1 MNEPDQSFTTVL
13 IRNFEGMNALCK
25 QCYFSL
31 LQIVHL
37 VLKML
42 QYFFDS
48 LNSCQSLPRFATA
61 VEKSHSVQASTFRPG
76 LEIRSSKG
84 LSIQVSY

>member
-1 MNEPDQSFTTVL
+1 MNEPDQSIITVL
-13 IRNFEGMNALCK
+13 IRNFEGMLALSK
-25 QCYFSL
+25 QYSFSPL
-31 LQIVHL
+31 RIVYL
-37 VLKML
+37 MQKMM

-48 LNSCQSLPRFATA
+48 LNSCQSLPGFATA

-76 LEIRSSKG
+76 LEIKSSKG